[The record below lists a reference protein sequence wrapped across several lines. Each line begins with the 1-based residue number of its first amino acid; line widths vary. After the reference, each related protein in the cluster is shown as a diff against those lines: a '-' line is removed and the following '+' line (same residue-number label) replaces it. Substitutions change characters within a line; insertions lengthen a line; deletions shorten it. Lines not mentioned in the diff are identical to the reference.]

1 MKTGDSKTP
10 RGIGEFLIGFAMA
23 SAGAYLLTN
32 QVTITSGYWRL
43 GGYNAFGLA
52 LLPLILGLGLLFFDA
67 RLKAGWLL
75 SIAGA
80 AIIGVG
86 ILVNLHTYFRP
97 TSLFNTLIMLAL
109 LAVGLGLVARSLRA
123 DSAG

>member
-1 MKTGDSKTP
+1 MKTGESRTP